1 MTKRQTKRR
10 YAHELYPHGAE
21 HEVRPLAVE
30 VPYLYAR
37 ALGLELAD
45 TSWTTVQP
53 RTIAGD
59 RTWHLI
65 DARHRAF
72 NADALLQGMAGEEAW
87 QWAEQRAMEES
98 GEIVWERA
106 VHYGVDPD
114 AIKPYPCGP
123 EPDRHYHWSAP
134 DAHGGRRG
142 TNILGKES
150 ECEECTVPA
159 SEVPA

>member
-1 MTKRQTKRR
+1 MTERQTKRR

-37 ALGLELAD
+37 ALGLEISG
-45 TSWTTVQP
+45 TNWVNVEP

-106 VHYGVDPD
+106 VHYGVDPN

-123 EPDRHYHWSAP
+123 EPERHYHWGAP
-134 DAHGGRRG
+134 NAHGHRIG
-142 TNILGKES
+142 TNIKGRES
-150 ECEECTVPA
+150 ECDECTVPVEA
-159 SEVPA
+159 VQS

>member
-1 MTKRQTKRR
+1 MTERQTKRR

-21 HEVRPLAVE
+21 GEVRPLEVE

-37 ALGLELAD
+37 ALGLEID
-45 TSWTTVQP
+45 GTSWFDVQP
-53 RTIAGD
+53 RSVAAD
-59 RTWHLI
+59 RTWHLV

-72 NADALLQGMAGEEAW
+72 AADALFQGLSGEEAW

-106 VHYGVDPD
+106 AHYGVDQD
-114 AIKPYPCGP
+114 AIKPYLCGE
-123 EPDRHYHWSAP
+123 EPDHHSHYGEP
-134 DAHGGRRG
+134 DDRG
-142 TNILGKES
+142 YRWGSRQQGKES

-159 SEVPA
+159 GEVTP